1 MGTRACAG
9 AVARGVRTAARVYD
23 GEARARDEEVLG
35 ETMAPFV
42 AMVRQ
47 HPSLVDAR
55 CGRTAQMEWLLNV
68 PRWKGA
74 AKRRPQFPGPG
85 IHHSATLTRRRRG

>member
-1 MGTRACAG
+1 MGTRASAG
-9 AVARGVRTAARVYD
+9 AVARGIRAAARVYD
-23 GEARARDEEVLG
+23 GEASVRDEEVLG

-55 CGRTAQMEWLLNV
+55 CGRTAQMEWLLNE
-68 PRWKGA
+68 PR
-74 AKRRPQFPGPG
+74 
-85 IHHSATLTRRRRG
+85 